1 MTRQKLQIKCAL
13 CGKKVI
19 SKEQNS
25 GVEKIDGTSYTFDS
39 YEGVLTLNRCIR
51 LMFSN
56 ILTDFSIPWIN
67 LTSITTKDIS
77 KSIFRCHDDWRYKQ
91 KCHIYFFC

>member
-39 YEGVLTLNRCIR
+39 YEGVLICPESVYSFDVLKYSDGFFHSLDKFN
-51 LMFSN
+51 FN
-56 ILTDFSIPWIN
+56 YH
-67 LTSITTKDIS
+67 K
-77 KSIFRCHDDWRYKQ
+77 RY
-91 KCHIYFFC
+91 I

>member
-39 YEGVLTLNRCIR
+39 YEGVL
-51 LMFSN
+51 MFKKFGRTPESVYSFDV
-56 ILTDFSIPWIN
+56 LKYADG
-67 LTSITTKDIS
+67 
-77 KSIFRCHDDWRYKQ
+77 
-91 KCHIYFFC
+91 FFYSLDKFNFN